1 MGCVKVVVEE
11 EEEKEEGVG
20 DGEELGAVEEEL
32 ASPAVGET
40 SRRRKGR
47 KGGRKSRKVQRGM
60 KKPQFNSKYLYVV
73 VSKRFSSSTGK
84 T

>member
-32 ASPAVGET
+32 AGPAVGET
-40 SRRRKGR
+40 SRRK
-47 KGGRKSRKVQRGM
+47 
-60 KKPQFNSKYLYVV
+60 
-73 VSKRFSSSTGK
+73 
-84 T
+84 

>member
-32 ASPAVGET
+32 AGPAVGET
-40 SRRRKGR
+40 SRRKEKQEG
-47 KGGRKSRKVQRGM
+47 
-60 KKPQFNSKYLYVV
+60 
-73 VSKRFSSSTGK
+73 
-84 T
+84 